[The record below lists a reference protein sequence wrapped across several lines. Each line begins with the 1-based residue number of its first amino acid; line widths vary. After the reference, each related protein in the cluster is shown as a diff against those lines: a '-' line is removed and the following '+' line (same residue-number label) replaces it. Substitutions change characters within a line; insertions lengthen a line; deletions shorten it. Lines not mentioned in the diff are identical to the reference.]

1 LSTAERMAY
10 IHILN
15 FEVHCAQ
22 CFGNKLKFKVGVQY
36 RYTIFCSLENWANVL
51 KIVTCVW

>member
-22 CFGNKLKFKVGVQY
+22 CFGK
-36 RYTIFCSLENWANVL
+36 
-51 KIVTCVW
+51 